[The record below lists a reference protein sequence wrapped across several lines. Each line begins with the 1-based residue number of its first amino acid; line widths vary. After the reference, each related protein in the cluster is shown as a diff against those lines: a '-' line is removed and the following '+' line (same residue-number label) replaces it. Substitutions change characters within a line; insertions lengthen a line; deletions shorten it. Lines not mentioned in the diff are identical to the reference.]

1 MLRLYNKY
9 AIQIKSTNFIF
20 IYYNY
25 DISSLPSL
33 SATAADVSSCPLSPP
48 VPLLRKAV
56 QEGDQQYRGD
66 PHSPQ
71 PPAGGSCVP
80 GGTTRPSWLS
90 VYCHPD
96 SPSIPVCSGIPHV
109 AGREK
114 DVSEHVTVYMY
125 YTYVR
130 RSLAYIPCHIRQ
142 HGSAVYVG
150 MVVVVCIP

>member
-1 MLRLYNKY
+1 MLHLYNKY

-33 SATAADVSSCPLSPP
+33 STTAADVSSCPLSPP

-109 AGREK
+109 AGSEE

-125 YTYVR
+125 YMSEEVLYTFPVIYTLKGHVE
-130 RSLAYIPCHIRQ
+130 
-142 HGSAVYVG
+142 
-150 MVVVVCIP
+150 VCILSL

>member
-1 MLRLYNKY
+1 MLYKLNQLNLYLFT
-9 AIQIKSTNFIF
+9 ITM
-20 IYYNY
+20 
-25 DISSLPSL
+25 ISPLPSL
-33 SATAADVSSCPLSPP
+33 STTAADVSSCPLSPP

-130 RSLAYIPCHIRQ
+130 RSLAYTPCHIYIKR
-142 HGSAVYVG
+142 A
-150 MVVVVCIP
+150 C